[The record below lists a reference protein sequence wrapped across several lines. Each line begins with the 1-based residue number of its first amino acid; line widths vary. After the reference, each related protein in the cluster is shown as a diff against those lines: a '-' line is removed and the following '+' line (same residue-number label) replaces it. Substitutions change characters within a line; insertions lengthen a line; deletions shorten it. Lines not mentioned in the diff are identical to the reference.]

1 MSIYIPDS
9 VVGII
14 DGVDG
19 GESITAES
27 CAITRTFC
35 ENGKIFMAIAISGR
49 NLNTFTRKTEVRP
62 TMVVYVAKAGLI
74 IQC

>member
-14 DGVDG
+14 DG

-27 CAITRTFC
+27 ATTRTFWC

-49 NLNTFTRKTEVRP
+49 NLNIFTRKTEVRP